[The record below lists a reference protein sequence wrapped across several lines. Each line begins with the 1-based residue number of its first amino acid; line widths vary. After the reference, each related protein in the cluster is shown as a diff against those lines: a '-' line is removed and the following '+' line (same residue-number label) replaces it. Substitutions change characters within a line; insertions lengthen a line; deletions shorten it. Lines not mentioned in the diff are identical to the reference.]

1 MLPKPYYPIARPV
14 CKLRFGIG
22 CRGVPLPWYPWHM
35 KRHTLTDAQWEQVR
49 PLLPPQKPATG
60 RPAKDHRTVVEG
72 ILWQLATGTP
82 WRDLPE
88 RFGPW
93 QTLYSRYRR
102 WRQSGVWD
110 RVQVA
115 LGANGEVDWAL
126 LLGDGAAVRAT
137 PSVPPA
143 SPEPLT
149 RSSTTSS
156 PSSTRSTSNSN
167 GVATRWSAW

>member
-1 MLPKPYYPIARPV
+1 
-14 CKLRFGIG
+14 
-22 CRGVPLPWYPWHM
+22 M
-35 KRHTLTDAQWEQVR
+35 KRQTLTDAQWDLVES
-49 PLLPPQKPATG
+49 LLPPQKPATG

-110 RVQVA
+110 RVQHA

-126 LLGDGAAVRAT
+126 LFADGAAVRTMPPAPPPAPEPITRPSTTT
-137 PSVPPA
+137 PS
-143 SPEPLT
+143 T
-149 RSSTTSS
+149 
-156 PSSTRSTSNSN
+156 STRSTSNSN

>member
-1 MLPKPYYPIARPV
+1 
-14 CKLRFGIG
+14 
-22 CRGVPLPWYPWHM
+22 M
-35 KRHTLTDAQWEQVR
+35 KRQTLTDAQWEQVR

-88 RFGPW
+88 RYGPW

-115 LGANGEVDWAL
+115 LGADGEVDWAFL
-126 LLGDGAAVRAT
+126 FADGATARLKPTV
-137 PSVPPA
+137 SPPVA
-143 SPEPLT
+143 ETIS
-149 RSSTTSS
+149 RSSPPNSRS
-156 PSSTRSTSNSN
+156 ATRSTPNSS
-167 GVATRWSAW
+167 GVTTRWSMW